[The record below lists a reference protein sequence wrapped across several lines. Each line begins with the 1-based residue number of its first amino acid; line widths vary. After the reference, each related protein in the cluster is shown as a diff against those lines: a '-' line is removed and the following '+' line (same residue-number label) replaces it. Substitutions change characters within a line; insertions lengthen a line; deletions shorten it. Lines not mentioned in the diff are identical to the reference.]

1 MPRKVGTSIATI
13 PAIPRS
19 ISTIFHASHAS
30 RGKSRPRGGPSS
42 ARQGSV
48 HGSHGNKAFDIM
60 PCHAMHGRW
69 LSLTLLLP
77 QLLAKH
83 LPYKELL

>member
-1 MPRKVGTSIATI
+1 MLVTLPEAKPDPGVV
-13 PAIPRS
+13 
-19 ISTIFHASHAS
+19 
-30 RGKSRPRGGPSS
+30 PSS

-48 HGSHGNKAFDIM
+48 HGSHANKAFDTM

>member
-1 MPRKVGTSIATI
+1 
-13 PAIPRS
+13 
-19 ISTIFHASHAS
+19 
-30 RGKSRPRGGPSS
+30 
-42 ARQGSV
+42 V